1 MQTKMTEAIKASIP
15 EKDGDGNDYS
25 AGEYL
30 AIVDVQHSHHTKTYA
45 STTIGN
51 LVSMKY
57 TGGGVRDH
65 ILKMSNMNGKLA
77 ETGMVLPAEFFVHLV
92 FKSLPQEFSAFEVNY
107 NTILDKWDIHKLIAM
122 CVQEED
128 RLKDQNGGSVNYV
141 NHSKKQVQKKNF
153 PNKNYT
159 PKNQWESGP
168 SNAPNKPHGKGP
180 AQDDQSHKPPVQ
192 QEVAPNQCLW
202 CKKTGHW
209 KKECPKWM
217 KHMWSKGENIITF
230 PR

>member
-153 PNKNYT
+153 PNRTIHLRTN
-159 PKNQWESGP
+159 
-168 SNAPNKPHGKGP
+168 GKVDLLMH
-180 AQDDQSHKPPVQ
+180 QTSLMVKVQ
-192 QEVAPNQCLW
+192 LRMISLTSLQCSKRLHQTSV
-202 CKKTGHW
+202 CGARRRGTGRRNVLN
-209 KKECPKWM
+209 
-217 KHMWSKGENIITF
+217 G
-230 PR
+230 

>member
-1 MQTKMTEAIKASIP
+1 M
-15 EKDGDGNDYS
+15 N
-25 AGEYL
+25 
-30 AIVDVQHSHHTKTYA
+30 
-45 STTIGN
+45 
-51 LVSMKY
+51 Y

-77 ETGMVLPAEFFVHLV
+77 EMGMVLPVEFFVHLV
-92 FKSLPQEFSAFEVNY
+92 FKSLPQEFSTFEVNY
-107 NTILDKWDIHKLIAM
+107 NTIPDKWDIHKLIAM

-128 RLKDQNGGSVNYV
+128 RLKAQNGGSVNYV

-153 PNKNYT
+153 PSKNYT

-202 CKKTGHW
+202 CKKTRHW
-209 KKECPKWM
+209 KK
-217 KHMWSKGENIITF
+217 
-230 PR
+230 